1 MPFVRVQFH
10 EFLGQVS
17 WASGQGCYLYL
28 QWLCTSKLT
37 NHTVSLL
44 LSSPWPSLLTSVQV
58 FSNHLIQLS
67 RPPQGN
73 SLLLSRALPL
83 PAQTSSSYLGS
94 VSLWMSRFRFSLFD
108 TTSLLLWNFSAFQQL
123 FLMPFPCFQCS
134 LAEQSDL
141 WLVLSLFASLL
152 AFRNHFMFQ
161 VHLDYALSPWHFFP
175 PKEASLLLQW
185 NQLVFL
191 GLLSWSEPSSTPEGR
206 TWTMAY
212 PGSPLELI
220 QLLAPALAC
229 CVIIITDQQISEN
242 LNCSL
247 QNKVAHCPLMRIMK
261 CIKLWTLK
269 LDRST

>member
-1 MPFVRVQFH
+1 M
-10 EFLGQVS
+10 
-17 WASGQGCYLYL
+17 
-28 QWLCTSKLT
+28 
-37 NHTVSLL
+37 SLL

-67 RPPQGN
+67 RPPQSN

-161 VHLDYALSPWHFFP
+161 VHLDYALSPWHFFS

-191 GLLSWSEPSSTPEGR
+191 GLLSWSEPSSTHWGEDLNYGVSRQPSGIDPIASTSSGMLR
-206 TWTMAY
+206 NY
-212 PGSPLELI
+212 YHGSANLRKLELLTPE
-220 QLLAPALAC
+220 QGCSLSPYENNEMHKT
-229 CVIIITDQQISEN
+229 VNPEVQQIY
-242 LNCSL
+242 
-247 QNKVAHCPLMRIMK
+247 VAFLP
-261 CIKLWTLK
+261 
-269 LDRST
+269 